1 MATAS
6 LIQTGLLRACP
17 FAALLVSL
25 SASPQPAHAVSNG
38 EPARG
43 ARNIQE
49 QLLEAQPARKVTIT
63 YTTHNGHQRNAY
75 VQLPHGYGP
84 GNNPAIPLVI
94 SPHGRGVD
102 GKINTRRWGNLPTIG
117 RFAVVNP
124 DGYGR
129 VLKLHSW
136 GFRGQIDDL
145 ARMADIVEEELRWL
159 HIDRT
164 RLYAVGASMGAHE
177 TLLLAGRY
185 PGLLAGAV
193 AVDGPADFALQYR
206 NFPRLVCDR
215 ECLARG
221 WGHTGLAKQRLA
233 RREIGG
239 TPTSVPE
246 HYAERSPLSYART
259 IAESCVPVQIWW
271 SRTDDVVLEPSRQS
285 GRMVNALRAMN
296 PHAPVDEFVG
306 SWAHTEVMHHETDL
320 PKMLAGLGLLPPTF
334 AIERVGAT
342 HDGPAPEERCDV
354 GNRG

>member
-17 FAALLVSL
+17 FAALLVSA
-25 SASPQPAHAVSNG
+25 SASALPANATSAG

-43 ARNIQE
+43 ARNAQAQILQ
-49 QLLEAQPARKVTIT
+49 AQPAREITIT

-75 VQLPHGYGP
+75 VLLPHGYGP
-84 GNNPAIPLVI
+84 GSNPAIPLVI

-102 GKINTRRWGNLPTIG
+102 GKINTRRWGNLPTVG

-129 VLKLHSW
+129 LLKLHSW

-145 ARMADIVEEELRWL
+145 ARMADIVEKKLPWL
-159 HIDRT
+159 HIDRS

-177 TLLLAGRY
+177 TLLLVGRY
-185 PGLLAGAV
+185 PRLLAGAV
-193 AVDGPADFALQYR
+193 AIDGPADFALQYR
-206 NFPRLVCDR
+206 NFPRLKCDKK
-215 ECLARG
+215 CLSRG
-221 WGHTGLAKQRLA
+221 WGHIGRAKQRLA

-239 TPTSVPE
+239 TPATAPE
-246 HYAERSPLSYART
+246 NFAERSPLSYART

-271 SRTDDVVLEPSRQS
+271 SRTDEIVLEPARQS
-285 GRMVNALRAMN
+285 GRMVDALRAMN
-296 PHAPVDEFVG
+296 PRAPVDEFVG
-306 SWAHTEVMHHETDL
+306 SWDHTEVMRHETDL

-342 HDGPAPEERCDV
+342 HDGPAREDRCT
-354 GNRG
+354 RQ